1 MRGARD
7 ASRDVRRL
15 TLTGLGALVLAVLM
29 EAATPV
35 LFALGQGRGSI
46 PYELESV
53 IEEGLE
59 LGGFVLIATAL
70 AAGVAERFSGA
81 PSPATDR

>member
-1 MRGARD
+1 
-7 ASRDVRRL
+7 
-15 TLTGLGALVLAVLM
+15 M

-35 LFALGQGRGSI
+35 LFALGQGHGSI

-53 IEEGLE
+53 VEEGLE

-70 AAGVAERFSGA
+70 AAQVTERLSRA
-81 PSPATDR
+81 PSPQTDR